1 MLGSFFLGTDV
12 LELTHYKLDAC
23 GKMVE
28 NMRMKRRGAMWV
40 CMLLL
45 LLAGIGCKPQ
55 GTNIDKLTEL
65 QRRNAALR
73 QEIAEM
79 KNLIRRAG
87 EDDPQLQDQIER
99 RNKEVAQ
106 AYETLKALKAQET
119 EVSMRRIELEDR
131 LDSFRETFR
140 ELQDRVISSVRS
152 AP

>member
-1 MLGSFFLGTDV
+1 
-12 LELTHYKLDAC
+12 
-23 GKMVE
+23 
-28 NMRMKRRGAMWV
+28 MWV

-87 EDDPQLQDQIER
+87 EEDPQLQDQIEQ

-106 AYETLKALKAQET
+106 AYETLKAQET

-152 AP
+152 VP

>member
-1 MLGSFFLGTDV
+1 
-12 LELTHYKLDAC
+12 
-23 GKMVE
+23 
-28 NMRMKRRGAMWV
+28 MKRHGAVWV
-40 CMLLL
+40 CMLSL
-45 LLAGIGCKPQ
+45 LLAGTGCKPQ
-55 GTNIDKLTEL
+55 GTNIDRLTEL

-79 KNLIRRAG
+79 ENLIRRAG
-87 EDDPQLQDQIER
+87 EDDPRLQEQIEQ

-119 EVSMRRIELEDR
+119 EVSMRCIELEGR

>member
-1 MLGSFFLGTDV
+1 
-12 LELTHYKLDAC
+12 
-23 GKMVE
+23 
-28 NMRMKRRGAMWV
+28 MWV

-99 RNKEVAQ
+99 RNKEVAH